1 MDVEGPG
8 YVHMVDTSKGI
19 AAMSMVDEACGH
31 SCEDIPCTV
40 VIACGEA
47 RRCKRS
53 LAGALKEAWAAAHGA
68 WQEGGGSS

>member
-1 MDVEGPG
+1 MDVEEPG

-31 SCEDIPCTV
+31 SCKEDIPCTV

-47 RRCKRS
+47 QRCKRN
-53 LAGALKEAWAAAHGA
+53 LAGAWKEAWAAAHVA
-68 WQEGGGSS
+68 